1 MTLLHKEALKDAIRE
16 PDLDKRLVVT
26 PLLSTRRQI
35 GPASIDLRLGT
46 RFLLLRRTL
55 ESGLD
60 PGSRPQAAME
70 RGQERARVQLGESLW
85 LHPGQFILGST
96 LEFLKIPPHL
106 GAYVLGRSSWGRVG
120 LIVATAV
127 MVQPG
132 YTGTLTLELV
142 NEGDSPIRLYPGV
155 RIAQLAVHELP
166 SPTKPYTRAGAKYRA
181 ATGPEVSRLARE
193 QREIRQMK
201 KLAGRLHGSDKN
213 RR

>member
-1 MTLLHKEALKDAIRE
+1 MTLLHHQALRSALSE
-16 PDLDKRLVVT
+16 QNLDNRLVVT
-26 PLLSTRRQI
+26 PLLSPRKQI

-55 ESGLD
+55 DSGLD
-60 PGSRPQAAME
+60 PGRKPQAAME
-70 RGQERARVQLGESLW
+70 HGQERARVQLGDFLW

-96 LEFLKIPPHL
+96 LEFIRMPRHL

-142 NEGDSPIRLYPGV
+142 NEGDSPICLYPGV
-155 RIAQLAVHELP
+155 RIAQLAVHALP
-166 SPTKPYTRAGAKYRA
+166 GPTKRPYARADAKYRA

-193 QREIRQMK
+193 KQEIRRVK
-201 KLAGRLHGSDKN
+201 RLAGRLRGRK
-213 RR
+213 RL